1 MEVAEQR
8 PRLVSLR
15 VTQFRGDN
23 SAPAHSP
30 KQLNLELTQE
40 IEVGLGSSVTPE
52 GPLLAL
58 VTVMLR
64 ARAMSPEG
72 VATGATFEGSYEGKF
87 EYPAGLK
94 EEQIATRFATEPY
107 QYVLVAQVVPLAMT
121 HFRRE
126 LQAMGLDAR
135 ALPLGL

>member
-1 MEVAEQR
+1 MDVVEQR
-8 PRLVSLR
+8 PRLTSMR

-23 SAPAHSP
+23 SATIPSP
-30 KQLNLELTQE
+30 QKLNLEFRQD
-40 IEVGLGSSVTPE
+40 IEVGLGTSADAR

-58 VTVMLR
+58 VNIVLHATTKN
-64 ARAMSPEG
+64 ADG
-72 VATGATFEGSYEGKF
+72 VETGAVFEGRYEGKF
-87 EYPAGLK
+87 EYPAGVT
-94 EEQIATRFATEPY
+94 EELIGPRFATEPY

-135 ALPLGL
+135 HLPLGI